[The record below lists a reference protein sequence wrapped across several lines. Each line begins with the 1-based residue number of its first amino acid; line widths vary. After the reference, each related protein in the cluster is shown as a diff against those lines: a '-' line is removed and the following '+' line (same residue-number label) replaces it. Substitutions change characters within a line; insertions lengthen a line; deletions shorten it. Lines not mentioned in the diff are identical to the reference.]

1 MRIMLYNKTEGSKKM
16 KEELDNLYSRKVIDP
31 LERLLIELQVG
42 HQLSPEEVKK
52 LDQLLLEKYVILE
65 KEMQKKYYNTNNN
78 K

>member
-1 MRIMLYNKTEGSKKM
+1 M